1 MQPSGD
7 VSRSALRVIRLVL
20 LSLSLVGGLAAPA
33 TSHGAPQ
40 RELVVGSEVDYPP
53 FALGE
58 AGGTPDGFTVDLWKA
73 VAKEMGLKYR
83 FRVQPFDEI
92 LGDFRSGRIDV
103 LINLAYSDERERFA
117 SFSAPHVVSYGT
129 IFTRNGSL
137 RFDSEEELK
146 GKSIIVLSGDLLHDY
161 AVAAGYLNLVLV
173 KDVAAG
179 MKLLNEGKH
188 DAMLV
193 SRLAGLQTLKQLGIN
208 SVGPTGA
215 PIRGVVQ
222 RFGFAVRHGDGD
234 LLAQINEGMAIVR
247 MNGTY
252 QNIYE
257 KWFGAIDPRPVT
269 LIELAKILSPAA
281 LLIFLT
287 GLAYFY
293 QRRMSATLAAR
304 VAERTSELT
313 ATLHSLSES
322 EQKLLTIL
330 DNVDAYI
337 YLKDSKGCYLFAN
350 KLVRDLWQAKMEDVV
365 GYPDE
370 KFFDA
375 ATAANIRRNDRRV
388 LEGGETYRAEES
400 NTVKAT
406 GKSAVYQ
413 STKLPLRH
421 EDGSIYALCGI
432 SMDVTER
439 KQAELLLRKLS
450 LAVEQSPS
458 SIAIADI
465 DAKLEYVNDAFVRI
479 TGYSREELL
488 GSNPRILHSGKTP
501 RESYEAL
508 WQNLTQGRPWQGEF
522 HNRRKDGSEYVEY
535 ATIAPLRQADGAVSH
550 YVAVKEDITE
560 KKRLG
565 LELDAHRHHLEQ
577 LVFDRTA
584 QLAQARDAAEAA
596 NRAKSIFLAT
606 MSHELRTPMNGIM
619 GMTDL
624 ALRRATDPQQIDWL
638 NKSKGSAR
646 HLLAIINDVLD
657 LSRMEAEQLTLD
669 EKDLSLAQVI
679 EGALRTQDEAARAKG
694 LILSATIDPSLPDL
708 LRGDAL
714 RLGQILTNFI
724 SNAVKFSERG
734 QITVHASVAEEDNHS
749 VLLRIEVRDQ
759 GIGINPEDQ
768 ARLFQAFTQADGS
781 STRKHGGTGLGLIIA
796 KRLAMLMGGE
806 VGADSTPGV
815 GSTFWFTALMQRGND
830 IAAAPAVEHDVTG
843 NGAATTLAAGSD
855 NKCAADPVRA
865 LAVLDK
871 LEPLLAAAD
880 TRASDLF
887 KANRPLLLA
896 TLGAA
901 AMQLDRQVASFD
913 YPAALATV
921 RELIRQAPKT

>member
-1 MQPSGD
+1 MSPD
-7 VSRSALRVIRLVL
+7 VTENGKAGSR
-20 LSLSLVGGLAAPA
+20 GNPN
-33 TSHGAPQ
+33 
-40 RELVVGSEVDYPP
+40 
-53 FALGE
+53 F
-58 AGGTPDGFTVDLWKA
+58 
-73 VAKEMGLKYR
+73 
-83 FRVQPFDEI
+83 
-92 LGDFRSGRIDV
+92 
-103 LINLAYSDERERFA
+103 
-117 SFSAPHVVSYGT
+117 
-129 IFTRNGSL
+129 
-137 RFDSEEELK
+137 
-146 GKSIIVLSGDLLHDY
+146 
-161 AVAAGYLNLVLV
+161 
-173 KDVAAG
+173 
-179 MKLLNEGKH
+179 
-188 DAMLV
+188 
-193 SRLAGLQTLKQLGIN
+193 
-208 SVGPTGA
+208 
-215 PIRGVVQ
+215 
-222 RFGFAVRHGDGD
+222 
-234 LLAQINEGMAIVR
+234 
-247 MNGTY
+247 
-252 QNIYE
+252 
-257 KWFGAIDPRPVT
+257 
-269 LIELAKILSPAA
+269 
-281 LLIFLT
+281 
-287 GLAYFY
+287 
-293 QRRMSATLAAR
+293 
-304 VAERTSELT
+304 
-313 ATLHSLSES
+313 
-322 EQKLLTIL
+322 
-330 DNVDAYI
+330 
-337 YLKDSKGCYLFAN
+337 
-350 KLVRDLWQAKMEDVV
+350 KLVRFFTTASLLAFLVV
-365 GYPDE
+365 AFLLGYIFRALAIDGLVNGYENEHVNLAQVLANEMWNDDFGPLVL
-370 KFFDA
+370 
-375 ATAANIRRNDRRV
+375 ATA
-388 LEGGETYRAEES
+388 
-400 NTVKAT
+400 
-406 GKSAVYQ
+406 GKSAEEIKAAPQIPAIHKRVLALLSGTRVFKVKVYDLRGMTIY
-413 STKLPLRH
+413 STDRKQIGEDKSKNAGVIAGLRGLSSSELVHQHQFSAFEGEVQNRDLVESYVPRYDPALGAVVGVFEIYGDATYVLAEIGKRQRYMVYAVTGLLALLFLVLFGIVKRAQNVILQQNREREAAQKALSSSEERWQFALEGSGAGVWDRNLETGEAVFSKGYGEIYGFAEDDLANHQESWTDRIHADDLPLVVASRKAYLDG
-421 EDGSIYALCGI
+421 EAQTYSNERRMQCKDGSWKWILSRGMVVERDANGKPLRMIGTHTDI
-432 SMDVTER
+432 SER
-439 KQAELLLRKLS
+439 KQAE
-450 LAVEQSPS
+450 A
-458 SIAIADI
+458 
-465 DAKLEYVNDAFVRI
+465 
-479 TGYSREELL
+479 
-488 GSNPRILHSGKTP
+488 
-501 RESYEAL
+501 
-508 WQNLTQGRPWQGEF
+508 
-522 HNRRKDGSEYVEY
+522 
-535 ATIAPLRQADGAVSH
+535 
-550 YVAVKEDITE
+550 
-560 KKRLG
+560 
-565 LELDAHRHHLEQ
+565 ELDQHRHHLEE
-577 LVFDRTA
+577 LVAVRTA
-584 QLAQARDAAEAA
+584 ELARARDAAEAA
-596 NRAKSIFLAT
+596 NRAKSSFLAN

-796 KRLAMLMGGE
+796 KRLAVLMGGE

-830 IAAAPAVEHDVTG
+830 IAAVPAVEHDVTG